1 MRLCAISALSVACL
15 LELAPR
21 SAFAAPAAES
31 EAPSPTPSAEATA
44 EARRHFKLGI
54 KLYQDTNYPG
64 ALAEFE
70 AAYSAKPGPSS
81 LQNVALCQKALFRYR
96 EAAATLEELLRAHGS
111 ELNEGETKAVIE
123 AVAELHGLV
132 GSILV
137 NVEPSEA
144 KVTIDGRPVP
154 LSELRTGVELNV
166 GEHTLVADLAGY
178 ARSSRVVR
186 VASGQKQ
193 LPVELKLR
201 ATDGFLNVIAS

>member
-70 AAYSAKPGPSS
+70 AAYAQKPGPSS

-96 EAAATLEELLRAHGS
+96 EAAATLEELLRAH
-111 ELNEGETKAVIE
+111 EGELSEGERKAVADAI
-123 AVAELHGLV
+123 AELHGLV
-132 GSILV
+132 GSIVV
-137 NVEPSEA
+137 NVEPSDA
-144 KVTIDGRPVP
+144 KVTIDGRAVS
-154 LSELRTGVELNV
+154 LGELRAGVDVNV
-166 GEHTLVADLAGY
+166 
-178 ARSSRVVR
+178 
-186 VASGQKQ
+186 
-193 LPVELKLR
+193 
-201 ATDGFLNVIAS
+201 